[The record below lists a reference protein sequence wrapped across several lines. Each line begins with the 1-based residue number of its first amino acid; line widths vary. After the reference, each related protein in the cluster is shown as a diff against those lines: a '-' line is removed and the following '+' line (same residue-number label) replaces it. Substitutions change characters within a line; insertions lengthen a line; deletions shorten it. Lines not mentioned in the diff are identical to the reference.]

1 MAMSTT
7 ADWLH
12 ADDDLDPDTLKV
24 PENPEH
30 RRIVDAIGIVAARA
44 LRPHTS
50 VYRDMNWYPPDN
62 GTAVAP
68 DIMTLPAGALPD
80 VAKSYRQ
87 TSNELP
93 VPTVMVEVASAT
105 DSFDGI
111 RAKSVR
117 CGALGVDVFIIS
129 TDPLVGGAMRLAPGS
144 TEFVNWTGKRID
156 QLGGL
161 SVEMTEGH
169 VAVRTPEGM
178 LVSTD
183 TELLNILAEGQA
195 AAEARAAVAQAEA
208 AEARSRALE
217 LEGKLR
223 ALGIEP

>member
-7 ADWLH
+7 AGWLD
-12 ADDDLDPDTLKV
+12 ADDDLDPDTVKV

-30 RRIVDAIGIVAARA
+30 RRIVDAIGIVASRC
-44 LRPHTS
+44 LLPHTM

-68 DIMTLPAGALPD
+68 DIMTLPVGALPRA
-80 VAKSYRQ
+80 AK
-87 TSNELP
+87 
-93 VPTVMVEVASAT
+93 ASPT
-105 DSFDGI
+105 DSFDGM

-117 CGALGVDVFIIS
+117 CGALGVDVYIVS

-144 TEFVNWTGKRID
+144 TEFVNWTGKPIGP
-156 QLGGL
+156 LGGL
-161 SVEMTEGH
+161 SIEMTEGH

-178 LVSTD
+178 LISTD
-183 TELLNILAEGQA
+183 TELLTMLAESRA
-195 AAEARAAVAQAEA
+195 AAETMAAVAQAEA

-223 ALGIEP
+223 ALGIDP

>member
-7 ADWLH
+7 AGWLD

-30 RRIVDAIGIVAARA
+30 RRIVDAIGIVASRC
-44 LRPHTS
+44 LLPHTI

-68 DIMTLPAGALPD
+68 DIMTLPVGALPLA
-80 VAKSYRQ
+80 AKSYRQ
-87 TSNELP
+87 SSSELP
-93 VPTVMVEVASAT
+93 VPIVMVEVASPT
-105 DSFDGI
+105 DSFDGM

-117 CGALGVDVFIIS
+117 CGALGVDVYIVS
-129 TDPLVGGAMRLAPGS
+129 TDPLVGGAMRLSPGS
-144 TEFVNWTGKRID
+144 TEFVNWTGKPINP
-156 QLGGL
+156 LGGL

-178 LVSTD
+178 LISTD
-183 TELLNILAEGQA
+183 TDLLNMLAESRA
-195 AAEARAAVAQAEA
+195 AAETMAATAQAEA
-208 AEARSRALE
+208 AEAKSRALE

-223 ALGIEP
+223 ALGIDP